1 MRSLV
6 PKLLV
11 AMAALLVAL
20 ACASVA
26 TAAPAVTG
34 KFELG
39 NELETNNKIAA
50 GPDGNMWFTMPGK
63 KVGKI
68 TPAGI
73 VQEFELAGIENTI
86 GIAAGPEGRIWVVTT
101 GKATSFLPADPI
113 GSEEDFESALINAE
127 PQIVLGPEKMFWVAS
142 NNAVA
147 KFSPADFN
155 GTIAEVPLTGALA
168 PKDIDVAGS
177 LIAISDNNKDP
188 VTELGR
194 VVTFTTAGTQQDF
207 AIPGGSQGLA
217 GAPSGQ
223 IAYSAAG
230 AEPEQSG
237 LIAPPAPAS
246 AFELLGDPFG
256 VTLGSDGAF
265 WIVQFAKGQLTRLT
279 STGQISAVAGLPA
292 ESGRQ
297 IAAGPG
303 NTLWVTL
310 IKKEGSVPV
319 SAIAWVSGVEPPPA
333 PTPPSPTPT
342 PESSTNPPS
351 TTSPPASVK
360 PPPLPDTKFGKLPPK
375 VAKAT
380 GGKAT
385 VTFTFSSTVA
395 GSSFSCRLV
404 KLPTGKKKKLPQ
416 APFVGCSSPK
426 VLRLAPG
433 KYRFAVRAVDASGA
447 DPTPAERSFTVVRG
461 RPHR

>member
-1 MRSLV
+1 VRSLV

-11 AMAALLVAL
+11 AIAALLTAL
-20 ACASVA
+20 VCASVA

-39 NELETNNKIAA
+39 HELETNNKIAA

-63 KVGKI
+63 RIGKI

-73 VQEFELAGIENTI
+73 VQEFELEGIENTI
-86 GIAAGPEGRIWVVTT
+86 GIAAGPEGRIWVVAT
-101 GKATSFLPADPI
+101 GKATSFLPANPV
-113 GSEEDFESALINAE
+113 GTEEDFESAQINAE

-142 NNAVA
+142 NNKVA

-155 GTIAEVPLTGALA
+155 GTIAEVTLEGSLV

-177 LIAISDNNKDP
+177 LIAISDNNKNP
-188 VTELGR
+188 VTEKGR
-194 VVTFTTAGTQQDF
+194 VVTFTAAGTQQDF

-256 VTLGSDGAF
+256 VAFGSDGAF
-265 WIVQFAKGQLTRLT
+265 WIVQFAKGQLLRLT
-279 STGQISAVAGLPA
+279 STGATTALTGLPI
-292 ESGRQ
+292 ETGRQ

-319 SAIAWVSGVEPPPA
+319 SAIVRVSGVEPPS
-333 PTPPSPTPT
+333 TTT
-342 PESSTNPPS
+342 TTTTTNPPPS
-351 TTSPPASVK
+351 TKPPASVT
-360 PPPLPDTKFGKLPPK
+360 PPPLADTKFGKLPPRVVK
-375 VAKAT
+375 TGAAKAT
-380 GGKAT
+380 VK
-385 VTFTFSSTVA
+385 FTFSSTVA
-395 GSSFSCRLV
+395 GSTFSCRLV
-404 KLPTGKKKKLPQ
+404 KLPSGKKKKKKAPQ
-416 APFVGCSSPK
+416 GPFVGCSSPK

-447 DPTPAERSFTVVRG
+447 DPTPAERSFAVVRS
-461 RPHR
+461 RHHR